1 MAEPRSGHDRATRRL
16 WPALALPGTFWL
28 VALFLVPFYAVMA
41 VAFSGNINIF
51 GEPIPAWN
59 PLDWQFATFRQVV
72 SDSVSGPYQAVW
84 IRTATYTVCALLICV
99 VIGYPVA
106 YYTARLAGKRRGLV
120 LALILAPWWIN
131 YITRM
136 LAWVNLLQDDGYVNK
151 AIGIFGVAPV
161 SWLAGNPFTV
171 VIALAY
177 GYLPFFIIP
186 LFASLDRIDQR
197 LLEASRDLGVGS
209 VRTFL
214 HVTLPLSKLGLIT
227 ALVITALPLAGD
239 YYTNTIVSGSPNTTM
254 IGNQIELFLLQGPL
268 KNFGASLVLL
278 LSLVLLF
285 FMAYYLILTQR
296 ASKERPMT
304 VTEDPRSAEAR
315 PAPARSWVPPWRN
328 PWRRPYVLAAVT
340 WLYILWSLL
349 PVLIAVQFSFNDG
362 RSRSTWQGFS
372 TQWYCCA
379 EGSVGEDPSLLLA
392 LQNSLILAAA
402 TVLVATPL
410 GVMLAMGLTRW
421 RSRSSKV
428 ANGIA
433 LVPLVTP
440 ELVIGSALYLVM
452 VNLYQFVPLGRPA
465 MLLGHV
471 TFSVSYVLV
480 IVRSRLLAIGGDYE
494 EAGQDLGASPLQAIR
509 TILIPLLMPS
519 IFASAMLVF
528 ATSLDDFVV
537 SQFLFGNASNVTV
550 PIKLYN
556 AVRSAPTPALNAL
569 ATLLLVAS
577 FLALILAYVG
587 LRARRRGCAVGARG
601 PRRLRLIATDDGSA
615 VARRARPAPG
625 RPRPGPAATAAA
637 GGR

>member
-1 MAEPRSGHDRATRRL
+1 
-16 WPALALPGTFWL
+16 
-28 VALFLVPFYAVMA
+28 
-41 VAFSGNINIF
+41 
-51 GEPIPAWN
+51 
-59 PLDWQFATFRQVV
+59 
-72 SDSVSGPYQAVW
+72 
-84 IRTATYTVCALLICV
+84 
-99 VIGYPVA
+99 
-106 YYTARLAGKRRGLV
+106 
-120 LALILAPWWIN
+120 
-131 YITRM
+131 
-136 LAWVNLLQDDGYVNK
+136 
-151 AIGIFGVAPV
+151 
-161 SWLAGNPFTV
+161 
-171 VIALAY
+171 
-177 GYLPFFIIP
+177 
-186 LFASLDRIDQR
+186 
-197 LLEASRDLGVGS
+197 
-209 VRTFL
+209 
-214 HVTLPLSKLGLIT
+214 
-227 ALVITALPLAGD
+227 
-239 YYTNTIVSGSPNTTM
+239 
-254 IGNQIELFLLQGPL
+254 
-268 KNFGASLVLL
+268 
-278 LSLVLLF
+278 
-285 FMAYYLILTQR
+285 
-296 ASKERPMT
+296 MT
-304 VTEDPRSAEAR
+304 VTDAPRRAEA
-315 PAPARSWVPPWRN
+315 PPARARRWVPPWRN
-328 PWRRPYVLAAVT
+328 PWRRPYVLASVT

-421 RSRSSKV
+421 RSRSSSV

-440 ELVIGSALYLVM
+440 EIVIGSALYLVM

-480 IVRSRLLAIGGDYE
+480 IVRSRLLAIGRDYE
-494 EAGQDLGASPLQAIR
+494 EASMDLGASPMQAIR
-509 TILIPLLMPS
+509 TVLIPLLLPS
-519 IFASAMLVF
+519 IFASAMIVF

-587 LRARRRGCAVGARG
+587 LRARRRGSR
-601 PRRLRLIATDDGSA
+601 SA
-615 VARRARPAPG
+615 LEDLADYG
-625 RPRPGPAATAAA
+625 
-637 GGR
+637 

>member
-1 MAEPRSGHDRATRRL
+1 MTTAATRR
-16 WPALALPGTFWL
+16 
-28 VALFLVPFYAVMA
+28 
-41 VAFSGNINIF
+41 
-51 GEPIPAWN
+51 
-59 PLDWQFATFRQVV
+59 
-72 SDSVSGPYQAVW
+72 
-84 IRTATYTVCALLICV
+84 
-99 VIGYPVA
+99 
-106 YYTARLAGKRRGLV
+106 
-120 LALILAPWWIN
+120 
-131 YITRM
+131 
-136 LAWVNLLQDDGYVNK
+136 
-151 AIGIFGVAPV
+151 
-161 SWLAGNPFTV
+161 
-171 VIALAY
+171 
-177 GYLPFFIIP
+177 
-186 LFASLDRIDQR
+186 
-197 LLEASRDLGVGS
+197 
-209 VRTFL
+209 
-214 HVTLPLSKLGLIT
+214 
-227 ALVITALPLAGD
+227 
-239 YYTNTIVSGSPNTTM
+239 
-254 IGNQIELFLLQGPL
+254 
-268 KNFGASLVLL
+268 
-278 LSLVLLF
+278 
-285 FMAYYLILTQR
+285 R
-296 ASKERPMT
+296 AH
-304 VTEDPRSAEAR
+304 
-315 PAPARSWVPPWRN
+315 PARARARTWIPPWRN
-328 PWRRPYVLAAVT
+328 PWRRPYVLATVT

-349 PVLIAVQFSFNDG
+349 PVLVAVQFSFNDG

-392 LQNSLILAAA
+392 LQNSLVLGGA

-440 ELVIGSALYLVM
+440 EVVVGSALYLVM

-480 IVRSRLLAIGGDYE
+480 VVRSRLLAIGADFE

-537 SQFLFGNASNVTV
+537 SQFLFGDASNVTV

-569 ATLLLVAS
+569 ATLLLIAS

-587 LRARRRGCAVGARG
+587 LRARRRGARSA
-601 PRRLRLIATDDGSA
+601 IAEIADYG
-615 VARRARPAPG
+615 
-625 RPRPGPAATAAA
+625 
-637 GGR
+637 